1 MQEAITWIGVDQDLK
16 CYIAWLG
23 HNDFSPKADFRI
35 VLGSLT
41 SFLHRIKW
49 VTDCQ
54 FRDLVSLASP
64 PSFWKKKFHLVAP
77 KI

>member
-1 MQEAITWIGVDQDLK
+1 MQEAITWICVDQDLK
-16 CYIAWLG
+16 RYIAWLG

-41 SFLHRIKW
+41 SLPHRIKR

-64 PSFWKKKFHLVAP
+64 PSFLF
-77 KI
+77 